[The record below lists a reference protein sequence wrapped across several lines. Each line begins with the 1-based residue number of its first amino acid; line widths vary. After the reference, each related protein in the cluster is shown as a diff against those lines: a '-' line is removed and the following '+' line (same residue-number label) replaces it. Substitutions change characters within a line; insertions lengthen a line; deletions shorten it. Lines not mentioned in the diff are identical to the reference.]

1 MTSMQAH
8 SANLQQ
14 LKRRLNKIVQII
26 YRYIYIYISYIYV
39 FIKIDKN
46 LTTAVPDS
54 HTREDGSRKRLQL

>member
-1 MTSMQAH
+1 MTSKQAH

-26 YRYIYIYISYIYV
+26 YIDILYI

-54 HTREDGSRKRLQL
+54 HTREYGSRKRLQL